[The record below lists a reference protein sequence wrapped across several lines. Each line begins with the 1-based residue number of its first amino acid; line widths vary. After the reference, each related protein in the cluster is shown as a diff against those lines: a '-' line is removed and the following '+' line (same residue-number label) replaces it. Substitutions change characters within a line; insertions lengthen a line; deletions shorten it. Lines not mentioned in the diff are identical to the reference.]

1 MFFAQSKKAN
11 RNLIFRIRLRIHL
24 RNLVLRVRPHVHVR
38 LRVRPHVRLRNLLR
52 SKLLLELVGER
63 QHSVLAELEYKLV
76 QELEWEP
83 NVEIKQNK

>member
-1 MFFAQSKKAN
+1 MFFAQSKKTN
-11 RNLIFRIRLRIHL
+11 RNLIFRIHL
-24 RNLVLRVRPHVHVR
+24 RNLVHHDHLHVR
-38 LRVRPHVRLRNLLR
+38 VHLRVRPHVRLRNLLR

-83 NVEIKQNK
+83 NVERKQNK